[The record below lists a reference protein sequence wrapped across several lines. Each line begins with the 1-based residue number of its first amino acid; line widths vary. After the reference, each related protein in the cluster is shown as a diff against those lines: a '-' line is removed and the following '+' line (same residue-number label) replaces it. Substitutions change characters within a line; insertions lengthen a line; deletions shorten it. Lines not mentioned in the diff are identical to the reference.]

1 MPTHSLAS
9 AFISLRSTTRPP
21 YRFML
26 CRLLRESW
34 YDMEEVDAVRGG
46 RMDSV
51 VVASSSFSV
60 AVMMLLFTLVTMM
73 IRLNTSPEV
82 RTAFTTDS
90 WFKRA
95 EGSAISPKLSFT
107 LSSFPAFRYSG
118 SNYESSME
126 NGPMRLK
133 RLSPMRSSRF
143 FSLNSDYV

>member
-1 MPTHSLAS
+1 
-9 AFISLRSTTRPP
+9 
-21 YRFML
+21 
-26 CRLLRESW
+26 
-34 YDMEEVDAVRGG
+34 
-46 RMDSV
+46 MDSV

-60 AVMMLLFTLVTMM
+60 AVMMLLFTLVMTM

-118 SNYESSME
+118 SNDESSME

-143 FSLNSDYV
+143 FSLNSDYA